1 MMLVTYRIV
10 SAHVIFIPQDE
21 YAIMYYCISKCE
33 LYWCQPINIHVLFL
47 SKPDE
52 YAGLRYE
59 PKMTDLMNKIAVKLP
74 KKWQDIGRGLG
85 LEEYEL
91 KQIHEE
97 HGWQQS
103 TNVFFSSMF
112 EKWHLGE

>member
-1 MMLVTYRIV
+1 MIIR
-10 SAHVIFIPQDE
+10 
-21 YAIMYYCISKCE
+21 
-33 LYWCQPINIHVLFL
+33 HVLFL

-59 PKMTDLMNKIAVKLP
+59 PKMTDLMNEIAVKLP
-74 KKWQDIGRGLG
+74 DKWQDIGRGLG

-91 KQIHEE
+91 RQIQVQ

-103 TNVFFSSMF
+103 TNVFFSSVF
-112 EKWHLGE
+112 ERFY

>member
-1 MMLVTYRIV
+1 MNVR
-10 SAHVIFIPQDE
+10 
-21 YAIMYYCISKCE
+21 YYTH
-33 LYWCQPINIHVLFL
+33 PINFLL

-59 PKMTDLMNKIAVKLP
+59 PKMTDLLNEIAVKLP
-74 KKWQDIGRGLG
+74 DKWQDIGRGLG

-91 KQIHEE
+91 KQIQAE

-103 TNVFFSSMF
+103 INVFFSSVF
-112 EKWHLGE
+112 EKWHSGE